1 MELKHDSR
9 QKRAVFQSNKTLRAN
24 SNFSYINGEFDP
36 GSGRT
41 LAACLTH
48 ASRTEFKRKLAN
60 LKLSGG
66 RVSNAW
72 ITYLKDWDNTGKLV
86 LIPDKLIGAPAL
98 MRKGAIRIKMGPRP
112 IS

>member
-1 MELKHDSR
+1 MKEPKQLFHI
-9 QKRAVFQSNKTLRAN
+9 L
-24 SNFSYINGEFDP
+24 YGEFDP

-60 LKLSGG
+60 LELSGG

-72 ITYLKDWDNTGKLV
+72 ITCLNDRDNTGKLV
-86 LIPDKLIGAPAL
+86 LIRDKLIGTHVL
-98 MRKGAIRIKMGPRP
+98 VRKGEIRIKMGPRP